1 MISGR
6 VKCHVV
12 TCRLRIVAEMLSK
25 ASNHDALSF
34 HVWINIYMYIYV
46 LSVTLTQKDPRFVY
60 LYNTSWCV
68 CRFRALSCAI
78 VKQCEAKMCPWEWL
92 QAPFDSWEPLQH
104 NSHSKWWLQPTSP
117 LAFTPS
123 DTMVHNVK
131 YKDTFVGARQRVG
144 QRQRHF
150 YYGSLR

>member
-34 HVWINIYMYIYV
+34 HVWINIYVYIYV

-60 LYNTSWCV
+60 LYNTS
-68 CRFRALSCAI
+68 
-78 VKQCEAKMCPWEWL
+78 
-92 QAPFDSWEPLQH
+92 
-104 NSHSKWWLQPTSP
+104 
-117 LAFTPS
+117 
-123 DTMVHNVK
+123 
-131 YKDTFVGARQRVG
+131 
-144 QRQRHF
+144 
-150 YYGSLR
+150 